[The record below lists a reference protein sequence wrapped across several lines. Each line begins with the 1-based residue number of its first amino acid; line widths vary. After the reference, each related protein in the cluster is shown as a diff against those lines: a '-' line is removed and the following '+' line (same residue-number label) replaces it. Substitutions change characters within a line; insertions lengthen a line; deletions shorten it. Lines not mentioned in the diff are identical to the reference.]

1 MWQGQDRRQETR
13 QKVNALARARG
24 GVDLAQ
30 GRDVGEEEEAG
41 DESIIVE
48 VGSGRIHVKL
58 DMCEIQDRCF

>member
-1 MWQGQDRRQETR
+1 MARARQETGD
-13 QKVNALARARG
+13 QIEGQALARARG

-58 DMCEIQDRCF
+58 DMCEIQDCCF